1 MGTHSPSRRVRVFG
15 VTADDLRV
23 IPKFLRPAPVGGAL
37 MLAATIAALLWANLG
52 PAAYESVRQFPVGP
66 LTIQHWA
73 TDGLLTLFF
82 FVAGLELKR
91 ELTSGT
97 LANPAAAL
105 VPGVAAVAGMAV
117 PAGIYVAV
125 NLAMPGG
132 NLGGWAIPMATD
144 IAFALAILAAVAPKL
159 PIGLR
164 AFLLTLAIV
173 DDLGAILVIAL
184 VFTSDLAL
192 GWLAG
197 ALACAA
203 AWWFLQRRRVS
214 LWPVY
219 VVLFGIAWWCMLSSG
234 VHATIAGVLLGLLS
248 RSDADDP
255 HDPADRWIH
264 FWHPVSAGL
273 VVPIFALMAAGV
285 RVSPAALE
293 DTFTSP
299 VGLGVVLGLTLGK
312 ALGVFAGAY
321 ATTRFTR
328 AELTPGLKWSEVFAV
343 SILAGVGFTVAL
355 FVTELAFP
363 GRPDLLE
370 QGKAAVL
377 TASVIA
383 AIIATIVLRSRA
395 RVRAGT
401 GSVPETRPGVGT
413 TGPEH

>member
-1 MGTHSPSRRVRVFG
+1 MGEPAPPPSSSPNPPTRVLG
-15 VTADDLRV
+15 LSADDLRV
-23 IPKFLRPAPVGGAL
+23 LPEFLRRATVGGAL
-37 MLAATIAALLWANLG
+37 MLAATLAALLWANLG
-52 PAAYESVRQFPVGP
+52 PESYEAVRHVQVGP
-66 LTIQHWA
+66 LSVQHWA

-105 VPGVAAVAGMAV
+105 VPVVAALAGMAV

-125 NLAMPGG
+125 NLVLPGG
-132 NLGGWAIPMATD
+132 QLGGWAIPMATD
-144 IAFALAILAAVAPKL
+144 IAFALAILAAVAPSL
-159 PIGLR
+159 PVGLR

-192 GWLAG
+192 GWLVG

-214 LWPVY
+214 LWPAY
-219 VVLFGIAWWCMLSSG
+219 LVLFVAAWWCMLSSG

-248 RSDADDP
+248 RSDSADP

-273 VVPIFALMAAGV
+273 VVPVFALMAAGV
-285 RVSPAALE
+285 RVSPAAIG
-293 DTFTSP
+293 DMITSP
-299 VGLGVVLGLTLGK
+299 VGLGIVLGLTFGK
-312 ALGVFAGAY
+312 AIGVFLGAY
-321 ATTRFTR
+321 ATTRLTR
-328 AELTPGLKWSEVFAV
+328 AELTHGVRWSEVFAV
-343 SILAGVGFTVAL
+343 SVLAGVGFTVAL

-363 GRPDLLE
+363 DQPGLQE

-377 TASVIA
+377 TASVLA
-383 AIIATIVLRSRA
+383 AVVATVPLRGRSRA
-395 RVRAGT
+395 RR
-401 GSVPETRPGVGT
+401 VP
-413 TGPEH
+413 

>member
-1 MGTHSPSRRVRVFG
+1 MANGSPPPSRRPRVFG
-15 VTADDLRV
+15 VTADDLRTL
-23 IPKFLRPAPVGGAL
+23 PEFLRPAPVGGAL
-37 MLAATIAALLWANLG
+37 MLAATIAALLWANFG
-52 PAAYESVRQFPVGP
+52 PDTYEAVRQFYLGP
-66 LTIQHWA
+66 LNIQHWA
-73 TDGLLTLFF
+73 TDGLLTIFF

-91 ELTSGT
+91 ELTSGS
-97 LANPAAAL
+97 LAKPSAAL
-105 VPGVAAVAGMAV
+105 VPVVAAVAGMAV

-125 NLAMPGG
+125 NLIMPGG
-132 NLGGWAIPMATD
+132 HVGGWAIPMATD
-144 IAFALAILAAVAPKL
+144 IAFALAILAAVAPQL

-173 DDLGAILVIAL
+173 DDLGAILVIAV

-197 ALACAA
+197 ALACAT
-203 AWWFLQRRRVS
+203 AWWFLQRRGVS

-219 VVLFGIAWWCMLSSG
+219 VILFVIAWWCMLSSG

-255 HDPADRWIH
+255 HDPADRWIR

-273 VVPIFALMAAGV
+273 VVPVFALMAAGV
-285 RVSPAALE
+285 RVTPAALGE
-293 DTFTSP
+293 MFTSP

-312 ALGVFAGAY
+312 ALGVFLGAY
-321 ATTRFTR
+321 ATTKLTR

-363 GRPDLLE
+363 GQPDLLE
-370 QGKAAVL
+370 EGKAAVL

-383 AIIATIVLRSRA
+383 AVIAIIALRG
-395 RVRAGT
+395 RVR
-401 GSVPETRPGVGT
+401 TRVRTPS
-413 TGPEH
+413 